1 MCLLGSIEAL
11 TFVTGARLNNTKFG
25 VRSGAVMFIM
35 LQNSTL
41 T

>member
-1 MCLLGSIEAL
+1 MGLLGSTEAL
-11 TFVTGARLNNTKFG
+11 TFVTGAKLNNTKYG
-25 VRSGAVMFIM
+25 ARNGAVMFIM